1 MKCYYHNDKDSVS
14 QCVNCGKF
22 LCKECSDKFTYDGK
36 IICEDC
42 AGNINNQIFKGTK
55 NIKTNLVLIS
65 VLWFLFMLTP
75 ITHGSLDGLLLIYMI
90 FLFFYLKKE
99 IPLPNIFVAGG
110 WIFWLIFF
118 VFIISWGIFYLMLFY
133 PIKNIKILF
142 SKENRKTLISIG
154 ILLGIGLVFLGSYY
168 LNPENYKTMGEKLYE
183 LQNPK

>member
-14 QCVNCGKF
+14 QCVNCWKF
-22 LCKECSDKFTYDGK
+22 LCKECSDKFTYDWK

-42 AGNINNQIFKGTK
+42 AWNINNQIFKWTK

-75 ITHGSLDGLLLIYMI
+75 ITHWSLDWLLLIYMI

-99 IPLPNIFVAGG
+99 IPLPNIFVAWG

-118 VFIISWGIFYLMLFY
+118 VFIISWWIFYLMLFY

-142 SKENRKTLISIG
+142 SKENRKTLISIW
-154 ILLGIGLVFLGSYY
+154 ILLWIWLVFLWSYY
-168 LNPENYKTMGEKLYE
+168 LNPENYKTMWEKLYE